1 LNRRTGMSVRT
12 KLMHVVLMTTGI
24 GVLCAGLLLLT
35 RDLTVYR
42 QSWVADMVNQ
52 ANIISFA
59 TTPALTFDDHS
70 SATLYLS
77 TLKMRPRVLHAALYS
92 ADGALYASYT
102 KDGQPPPPARAP
114 GTTGAHISG
123 DLIDLVQPVVRNGE
137 RLGTLYLRAEYNLK
151 ERVRAYLGILSATL
165 ALSMLVA
172 YAFSRRLQAVITRP
186 LDAMSVVSR
195 EIVERRDYS
204 LRVRK
209 FADDEFG
216 LVVDAINRMLDEMQ
230 TRSRAQEA
238 TNRTLRE
245 EAESRQ
251 AAEAALTV
259 ATARLESTMAAAE
272 IGTWSWDVPSNVF
285 TADRNL
291 AALFGLKEEH
301 ELSGDPELHRRQIHD
316 DDLSAVLAAE
326 QVAMTTGVLAATEF
340 RVRWADGSEH
350 WMARRGKVQLDA
362 EGNAVFF
369 SGLLIDITA
378 QKLAEQALRSSEKLY
393 RAIGESIDYGVW
405 VSDPDGRNVYAS
417 ESFLRLIG
425 KTQAEW
431 SQATW
436 SDVLHP
442 DEVSATMSAW
452 HAFVRSGGT
461 WYREIQLL
469 GADGFYH
476 PILVRGVPIK
486 GDRGEI
492 TGYAGINLDISQ
504 LKATEEA
511 LRDADRRKDEFLATL
526 AHELRN
532 PLTPIRHAVKLLGAV
547 TSDDSQQQWAREVIE
562 RQLQRMALILDDL
575 LEVSRISRGRLE
587 LKPEIVDLASVITT
601 AVETARPLID
611 SKQQHLT
618 IDLPA
623 HPLSLVAD
631 PLRLSQSVSN
641 LLTNAA
647 KYTDAK
653 GKIALEVIL
662 TSEQVTISVK
672 DNGIGISP
680 QAIPR
685 LFEMFSQVE
694 SAIDRSE
701 GGLGI
706 GLALVKG
713 LIQLHGGEVSASSAG
728 AGLGSEFTIRLPS
741 TLLASQGPKETTAA
755 SKNPVDAGSRR
766 RVLVA
771 DDNRDAAETLGM
783 LLSMDGYEVLVVHGG
798 VQALEQVRLHR
809 PDAAILDIG
818 MPDLNGYEVARRI
831 RAETWGVDILL
842 LAVTGWGQ
850 RDDVA
855 RAKAAGFNEHL
866 TKPVDSDQV
875 IRLLQNYLSR

>member
-1 LNRRTGMSVRT
+1 LSRGSVMSVRG
-12 KLMHVVLMTTGI
+12 KLMYVVLMTTGI
-24 GVLCAGLLLLT
+24 GVLCAGILLLT

-42 QSWVADMVNQ
+42 QSWIADMVNQ
-52 ANIISFA
+52 GNIISFA
-59 TTPALTFDDHS
+59 TTPALAFDDHEA
-70 SATLYLS
+70 ATLYLS
-77 TLKMRPRVLHAALYS
+77 TLKMRPRVLRAALYS

-102 KDGQPPPPARAP
+102 KEGQSPPPARAP
-114 GTTGAHISG
+114 AATGARTSW
-123 DLIDLVQPVVRNGE
+123 DLIELTQPVVRDGE
-137 RLGTLYLRAEYNLK
+137 TLGTFYLQAEYNLK
-151 ERVRAYLGILSATL
+151 ERVKAYLGILSL
-165 ALSMLVA
+165 ASALAMLVA

-186 LDAMSVVSR
+186 LDAMSVAAR

-204 LRVRK
+204 LRVRT

-216 LVVDAINRMLDEMQ
+216 LVVDAFNRMLDEVQ

-238 TNRTLRE
+238 TNRALRDE
-245 EAESRQ
+245 IETRQ
-251 AAEAALTV
+251 AVEAALNV

-301 ELSGDPELHRRQIHD
+301 ELSGDPDLHRRQIHA
-316 DDLSAVLAAE
+316 DDLEAVLAAE
-326 QVAMTTGVLAATEF
+326 QVAMSSGVLAATEF
-340 RVRWADGSEH
+340 RVRWADGTEH
-350 WMARRGKVQLDA
+350 WMARRGKVQIDGG
-362 EGNAVFF
+362 GNAVFF
-369 SGLLIDITA
+369 SGILIDITA
-378 QKLAEQALRSSEKLY
+378 QKLAEQALRASEKLY

-405 VSDPDGRNVYAS
+405 VSDPDGRNLYAS

-436 SDVLHP
+436 SDVLQA
-442 DEVSATMSAW
+442 DEARAALAAW
-452 HAFVRSGGT
+452 RAFVRSGGT
-461 WYREIQLL
+461 WYREMQLL

-476 PILVRGVPIK
+476 PVLVQGVPIK

-492 TGYAGINLDISQ
+492 TGYAGINLDISR

-547 TSDDSQQQWAREVIE
+547 TSKEGQQQWAREVIE

-618 IDLPA
+618 IELPA
-623 HPLSLVAD
+623 EPVSLVAD

-653 GKIALEVIL
+653 GKIALQVAV
-662 TSEQVTISVK
+662 TSEEIAISVK
-672 DNGIGISP
+672 DDGIGISP
-680 QAIPR
+680 QALPR

-713 LIQLHGGEVSASSAG
+713 LVQLHGGEVDAYSAG
-728 AGLGSEFTIRLPS
+728 AGLGSEFTIHLPS
-741 TLLASQGPKETTAA
+741 TLLASQGPKESAPSA
-755 SKNPVDAGSRR
+755 RNPVDAGSRR

-783 LLSMDGYEVLVVHGG
+783 LLTLDGYEVLVVHGG
-798 VQALEQVRLHR
+798 LQALERVRLHR

-818 MPDLNGYEVARRI
+818 MPDLNGYEVAREI
-831 RAETWGVDILL
+831 RAQTWGHNIVL

-850 RDDVA
+850 KDDVA
-855 RAKAAGFNEHL
+855 RAKAAGFDEHL

-875 IRLLQNYLSR
+875 IRLLQTYLAD

>member
-1 LNRRTGMSVRT
+1 MSVRG
-12 KLMHVVLMTTGI
+12 KLMYVVLMTTAI
-24 GVLCAGLLLLT
+24 GVLCAGILLLT

-52 ANIISFA
+52 GNIISFA
-59 TTPALTFDDHS
+59 TTPALAFDDHAA
-70 SATLYLS
+70 ATLYLS
-77 TLKMRPRVLHAALYS
+77 TLKMRPRVLRAALYS

-102 KDGQPPPPARAP
+102 KDGQSPPPARAP
-114 GTTGAHISG
+114 AVTGSHTSG
-123 DLIDLVQPVVRNGE
+123 DLIEIAQPVVRDGE
-137 RLGTLYLRAEYNLK
+137 TLGTFYLQAEYNLK
-151 ERVRAYLGILSATL
+151 ERVKAYLGILSL
-165 ALSMLVA
+165 ASALAMLVA

-186 LDAMSVVSR
+186 LDAMSVAAR

-204 LRVRK
+204 LRVRR
-209 FADDEFG
+209 FANDEFG
-216 LVVDAINRMLDEMQ
+216 LVVDAFNRMLDEVQ
-230 TRSRAQEA
+230 TRSRAQED
-238 TNRTLRE
+238 TNRALRE
-245 EAESRQ
+245 EIASRE
-251 AAEAALTV
+251 AVEAALNV

-301 ELSGDPELHRRQIHD
+301 ELSGDPDLHRRQIHV
-316 DDLSAVLAAE
+316 DDLEAVLSAE
-326 QVAMTTGVLAATEF
+326 RVAMSSGVLASTEF

-350 WMARRGKVQLDA
+350 WMARRGKVQIDGG
-362 EGNAVFF
+362 GNAVFF
-369 SGLLIDITA
+369 SGILIDITA
-378 QKLAEQALRSSEKLY
+378 QKLAEQALRASEKLY

-405 VSDPDGRNVYAS
+405 VSDPDGRNIYAS

-436 SDVLHP
+436 SDVLQA
-442 DEVSATMSAW
+442 DEARAALAAW
-452 HAFVRSGGT
+452 RAFVRSGGT
-461 WYREIQLL
+461 WYREMQLL

-476 PILVRGVPIK
+476 PVLVQGVPIK

-492 TGYAGINLDISQ
+492 TGYAGINLDISR

-547 TSDDSQQQWAREVIE
+547 ASEEGQQQWAREVIE

-623 HPLSLVAD
+623 DPVSLVAD

-653 GKIALEVIL
+653 GKIAL
-662 TSEQVTISVK
+662 QVAVTAEEIAISVK

-680 QAIPR
+680 QALPR

-713 LIQLHGGEVSASSAG
+713 LIQLHGGKVDAHSAG
-728 AGLGSEFTIRLPS
+728 AGLGSEFTIYLPS
-741 TLLASQGPKETTAA
+741 TLLASQGPKETARSA
-755 SKNPVDAGSRR
+755 KNPVDAGSRR

-783 LLSMDGYEVLVVHGG
+783 LLTLDGYEVLVVHGG
-798 VQALEQVRLHR
+798 LQALDRIRLHR

-818 MPDLNGYEVARRI
+818 MPDMNGYEVAREI
-831 RAETWGVDILL
+831 RAQTWGLDIVL

-850 RDDVA
+850 KDDVA
-855 RAKAAGFNEHL
+855 RAKAAGFDEHL

-875 IRLLQNYLSR
+875 IRLLQTYLAD

>member
-1 LNRRTGMSVRT
+1 LIRGSVRSVRG
-12 KLMHVVLMTTGI
+12 KLMYVVLMTTAI
-24 GVLCAGLLLLT
+24 GVLSAGILLLT

-52 ANIISFA
+52 GNIISFA
-59 TTPALTFDDHS
+59 TSPALAFDDHAA
-70 SATLYLS
+70 ATLYLS
-77 TLKMRPRVLHAALYS
+77 TLKLRPRVLRAALYS

-102 KDGQPPPPARAP
+102 KDGQSPPPARVPVAI
-114 GTTGAHISG
+114 GAHTSG
-123 DLIDLVQPVVRNGE
+123 DLIELAQPVARDGE
-137 RLGTLYLRAEYNLK
+137 TLGTFYLQAEYSLK
-151 ERVRAYLGILSATL
+151 ERMKAYLGILSL
-165 ALSMLVA
+165 ASALAMLVA
-172 YAFSRRLQAVITRP
+172 YAFSRRLQAVITQP
-186 LDAMSVVSR
+186 LDAMSVAAR

-204 LRVRK
+204 LRVRR

-216 LVVDAINRMLDEMQ
+216 LVVDAFNKMLDEVQ
-230 TRSRAQEA
+230 TRSRAQEE
-238 TNRTLRE
+238 TNRALRDE
-245 EAESRQ
+245 IESRQ
-251 AAEAALTV
+251 AVEAALNV

-301 ELSGDPELHRRQIHD
+301 ELSGDPDLHRRQIHA
-316 DDLSAVLAAE
+316 DDLEAVLAAE
-326 QVAMTTGVLAATEF
+326 RVAMSTGALAATEF

-350 WMARRGKVQLDA
+350 WMARRGKVQIDA
-362 EGNAVFF
+362 GGNAVFF
-369 SGLLIDITA
+369 SGILIDITA
-378 QKLAEQALRSSEKLY
+378 QKLAEQALRASEKLY

-405 VSDPDGRNVYAS
+405 VSDPDGRNLYAS

-431 SQATW
+431 SQAAW
-436 SDVLHP
+436 SDVLQA
-442 DEVSATMSAW
+442 DEARAALAAW
-452 HAFVRSGGT
+452 RAFVRSGGT
-461 WYREIQLL
+461 WYREVQLL

-476 PILVRGVPIK
+476 PVLVQGVPIK
-486 GDRGEI
+486 GDHGEI
-492 TGYAGINLDISQ
+492 TGYAGINLDISR

-547 TSDDSQQQWAREVIE
+547 TPEEGQQQWAREVIE

-587 LKPEIVDLASVITT
+587 LKTEIVDLASVITT

-623 HPLSLVAD
+623 DPVSLVAD

-653 GKIALEVIL
+653 GKIALQVAV
-662 TSEQVTISVK
+662 TSEEIAISVK

-680 QAIPR
+680 QALPR

-713 LIQLHGGEVSASSAG
+713 LVQLHGGEVAAYSAG
-728 AGLGSEFTIRLPS
+728 AGLGSEFTIHLPS
-741 TLLASQGPKETTAA
+741 TLLASQEPKETARSA
-755 SKNPVDAGSRR
+755 KNPVAGSRR
-766 RVLVA
+766 RILVA

-783 LLSMDGYEVLVVHGG
+783 LLTLDGYEVLVVHGG
-798 VQALEQVRLHR
+798 LQALERARLHR

-831 RAETWGVDILL
+831 RAQAWGLDVVL

-850 RDDVA
+850 KDDVA
-855 RAKAAGFNEHL
+855 RAKAAGFDEHL

-875 IRLLQNYLSR
+875 TRLLQTYLAD